1 MPYLSC
7 MNEEGTSWS
16 AGPLGEVRGS
26 AYGGQCVKYFPPF
39 KMTMLAHVLKCWRAG
54 ESFPFTTQSH
64 AKKKKK
70 NILNTKGSRR
80 SRLGYPCTMQTSVKI
95 SCFRADSFHADF
107 MQILQR
113 AEFGCKSLTEY
124 FCSSCAFLRTRC

>member
-1 MPYLSC
+1 MLYLSC

-26 AYGGQCVKYFPPF
+26 AYGGHCVKYFPPF

-64 AKKKKK
+64 AKKKKHLEYQGQQK
-70 NILNTKGSRR
+70 KSVGLPLHYADICENFML
-80 SRLGYPCTMQTSVKI
+80 PCRFI
-95 SCFRADSFHADF
+95 PCRFHADSPK
-107 MQILQR
+107 
-113 AEFGCKSLTEY
+113 G
-124 FCSSCAFLRTRC
+124 